1 MNCNKTFDM
10 QVIVHV
16 LFYIIDY
23 VFSQI
28 IFSFQV
34 ILINKL
40 AFQSV
45 DDGENNSNNQRHQL
59 WLQNMWP

>member
-1 MNCNKTFDM
+1 M
-10 QVIVHV
+10 QVIVYV

-40 AFQSV
+40 VFQSV

>member
-1 MNCNKTFDM
+1 M
-10 QVIVHV
+10 QVIVYV

-40 AFQSV
+40 VFQSV

-59 WLQNMWP
+59 WSQNMWP

>member
-1 MNCNKTFDM
+1 M
-10 QVIVHV
+10 QVIVYV

>member
-10 QVIVHV
+10 QVIVYV

-40 AFQSV
+40 VFQSV
-45 DDGENNSNNQRHQL
+45 DDGENNRNKQRHQL
-59 WLQNMWP
+59 